1 MRTNLKKCISIIGFF
16 AIAITSIT
24 VFSIAASGGRIFIG
38 DDDESNYQS
47 SPTITQEEAITIA
60 ENELNGIALTVEL
73 ENEDGYLVYG
83 VHVENADGLWDVK
96 IDAGTGDVLKIEPDD
111 D

>member
-1 MRTNLKKCISIIGFF
+1 MRTNLKKCIPIIGLL
-16 AIAITSIT
+16 AIAIISIS
-24 VFSIAASGGRIFIG
+24 VFSIAVSEGRIFIG
-38 DDDESNYQS
+38 EDDEANHQS
-47 SPTITQEEAITIA
+47 SPKITPEEAIAIA
-60 ENELNGIALTVEL
+60 ENELNGIALTIEL

-96 IDAGTGDVLKIEPDD
+96 IDAGTGAVLKIEPDD